1 MKKIAV
7 LMCTYN
13 GEKYLKEQIDSIQNQ
28 KGVSVFIYV
37 RDDGSKDK
45 TIDILEEYQQKGGLK
60 WFRCKN
66 VGPAVGFMEL
76 LYQTARN
83 DFDYFAFS
91 DQDDIW
97 LETKLLNATERIEMC
112 ADEKFILYGAWKR

>member
-13 GEKYLKEQIDSIQNQ
+13 GEKYLSEQIDSIQNQ

-45 TIDILEEYQQKGGLK
+45 TIDILEEYQQKGIMK
-60 WFRCKN
+60 WFKGKKA
-66 VGPAVGFMEL
+66 GPA
-76 LYQTARN
+76 
-83 DFDYFAFS
+83 
-91 DQDDIW
+91 I
-97 LETKLLNATERIEMC
+97 
-112 ADEKFILYGAWKR
+112 